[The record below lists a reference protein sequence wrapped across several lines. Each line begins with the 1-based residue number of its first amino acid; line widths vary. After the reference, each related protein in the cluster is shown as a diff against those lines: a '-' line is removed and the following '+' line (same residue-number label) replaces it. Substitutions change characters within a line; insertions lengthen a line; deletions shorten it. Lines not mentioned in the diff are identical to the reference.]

1 MPSYWLLAVVLE
13 KETLKL
19 HFYTSFM
26 WTKKTQKWACSNEN
40 WTGIAVENG
49 NRNTKMWGLL
59 FIYLPEIV
67 AAGTWLQVR
76 HSLFFPDTQTSQ
88 NFDSIY
94 IQNYNHSA
102 LWLLC
107 SDLQS
112 MPLLD
117 PLDHELGFPLATV
130 KGKWFVNIK
139 WIAHLLLT
147 RWEHVWRYY
156 HHYVKILSGCECVSN
171 KCGVELDLMY
181 WQDAWTQAWQRYHCT
196 RLLVHLSIGSYAK
209 LLQIQWGRQSISM
222 SEERTAV
229 CCTPLMQTEL
239 RIFQTSAKRA
249 VQC

>member
-1 MPSYWLLAVVLE
+1 
-13 KETLKL
+13 
-19 HFYTSFM
+19 
-26 WTKKTQKWACSNEN
+26 
-40 WTGIAVENG
+40 
-49 NRNTKMWGLL
+49 MWGLL
-59 FIYLPEIV
+59 FIYLPEIA

-94 IQNYNHSA
+94 IQNYNDSA
-102 LWLLC
+102 LWLLS

-147 RWEHVWRYY
+147 RWELGWRYY
-156 HHYVKILSGCECVSN
+156 HHYVQILSGCECVSN

-181 WQDAWTQAWQRYHCT
+181 WQDVWTQCLAEMPLHKAVGASEYRELCQTPADTVREAKPIYAWR
-196 RLLVHLSIGSYAK
+196 
-209 LLQIQWGRQSISM
+209 
-222 SEERTAV
+222 EN
-229 CCTPLMQTEL
+229 CCVLHSTNANWIENFSDLCKE
-239 RIFQTSAKRA
+239 SRA
-249 VQC
+249 VLDSDGRY